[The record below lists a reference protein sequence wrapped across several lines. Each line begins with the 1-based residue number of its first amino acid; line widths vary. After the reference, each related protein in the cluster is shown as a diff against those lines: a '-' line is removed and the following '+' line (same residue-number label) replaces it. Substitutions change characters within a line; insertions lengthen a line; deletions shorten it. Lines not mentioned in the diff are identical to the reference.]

1 MIDTVAIVPYPHL
14 WITWKRAGYATGSV
28 PPDKIVRYISPE
40 EIDELAGLMKALPL
54 TPRGLLGFD
63 WSIVTAGGVDLK
75 ETDPRTMASRLV
87 HNIFFAGEIL
97 DLDGPSGGFNLQA
110 CWSTGYIAGE
120 SAAAVN
126 APEAGKAK
134 A

>member
-1 MIDTVAIVPYPHL
+1 M
-14 WITWKRAGYATGSV
+14 K
-28 PPDKIVRYISPE
+28 
-40 EIDELAGLMKALPL
+40 ELHL

-87 HNIFFAGEIL
+87 SNIFFAGEVL
-97 DLDGPSGGFNLQA
+97 DLDGPTGGFNLQA

-120 SAAAVN
+120 SAASVEPA
-126 APEAGKAK
+126 APRQDFI
-134 A
+134 